1 MAAAIPSA
9 RWVPLCRAASF
20 SMRTNLFTVG
30 LEGAVAAV
38 IVVVTVV
45 AAKAAVI
52 VGGRGCNF
60 LKPGSVEACRDFLVL
75 SSLHQTLR
83 CCRAIPAPWLLMS
96 CLLWYELRAPR
107 DSRNRQT

>member
-52 VGGRGCNF
+52 VGGVDADAIF
-60 LKPGSVEACRDFLVL
+60 SPGPVEA
-75 SSLHQTLR
+75 
-83 CCRAIPAPWLLMS
+83 
-96 CLLWYELRAPR
+96 
-107 DSRNRQT
+107 

>member
-52 VGGRGCNF
+52 VGRNGRGCNF
-60 LKPGSVEACRDFLVL
+60 LNPGSVEACRDFLVL
-75 SSLHQTLR
+75 SPLHS
-83 CCRAIPAPWLLMS
+83 RARHPTQLIYRDPRLLLMP
-96 CLLWYELRAPR
+96 L
-107 DSRNRQT
+107 